1 VYTRCPKCKTVFEAS
16 PEDLDAHD
24 GLVRCGE
31 CDEVFHV
38 LENQIDQEEITL
50 GGFFTDSINRILD
63 ESEAAENSTDE
74 RPSDDEP
81 VSEHL
86 ENIEL
91 EAVTGAPQPDPNIYK
106 RPLTRDDAD
115 IPPLDQ
121 NEIDQP
127 EQELPPAPVTTG
139 FNEPDSDLDR
149 QQTVDLDEIQPELDL
164 HDAIAAGA
172 TTLAQENTGEDKRSR
187 AGLGWGIGVAVLLAL
202 AAIQASVH
210 VEGIRTNP
218 ALRPTLESICGVLG
232 CNGVL
237 QKDGRLISITG
248 SNKID
253 SAPGEFTLTSRIKNN
268 ASFDERLPDLEV
280 SLTNSFQM
288 MIGRRTFTPDQYLVN
303 KQLASKGTLAPGQE
317 VEARLRLVSEGLQ
330 VSGYELHL
338 RNPE

>member
-1 VYTRCPKCKTVFEAS
+1 MYTRCPKCKTVFEAS
-16 PEDLDAHD
+16 PEDLEAHD

-50 GGFFTDSINRILD
+50 GGAFADSINRILD
-63 ESEAAENSTDE
+63 ESEAAEESADE
-74 RPSDDEP
+74 QLTNDEP
-81 VSEHL
+81 VSEYL

-91 EAVTGAPQPDPNIYK
+91 KPVAGAPQPDPEIYK
-106 RPLTRDDAD
+106 RRLNRADTDFPALDD
-115 IPPLDQ
+115 

-127 EQELPPAPVTTG
+127 QEELPPAPVTAG
-139 FNEPDSDLDR
+139 FTDDHRE
-149 QQTVDLDEIQPELDL
+149 QAVDAEEIQPELDL

-172 TTLAQENTGEDKRSR
+172 TSHAPTSADRNKQSR
-187 AGLGWGIGVAVLLAL
+187 GGLLWSIGVAILLGL
-202 AAIQASVH
+202 AAIQAGVH
-210 VEGIRTNP
+210 IDGIRTNP

-232 CNGVL
+232 CRGVL
-237 QKDGRLISITG
+237 QKDNQLVSITG

-268 ASFDERLPDLEV
+268 ASFDEKLPDLEV

-288 MIGRRTFTPDQYLVN
+288 MIGRRTFTPEQYLVD
-303 KQLASKGTLAPGQE
+303 KQLAAKGTLAPGQE
-317 VEARLRLVSEGLQ
+317 VEARLRLVSDGLQ